1 MSKTE
6 EPVGPPVLEK
16 KKWMSFLLKE
26 KFKSAEDLPALTA
39 SPIVLPSPSFNW
51 AVGNTGLV
59 EGKWIL
65 LFGPESGGKSL
76 IAQVIM
82 AEIQKKYPDGICL
95 VFDTEYSL
103 SKEWFTKLGGDPSRL
118 FLRQTNDPTEI
129 FDWVENKLKP
139 MVDAGMPVKA
149 FCIDSIAAIRFPK
162 DIPKEGKD
170 TTAQMMGGT
179 GAAYLPRAFKAIVP
193 TIRPHNITTILVQ
206 QVRENIDIYTKA
218 RNPWTVPDG
227 KALKHYSDYIIQVER
242 IETKDSLVKSETGVI
257 TGHVVRIVC
266 KKNKA
271 GAPYRVAEF
280 KLDYDKGIVGTENE
294 VFELAKTLEVI
305 THPLNKE
312 TGEINVQQW
321 VICDKPEVSYKQE
334 VLRTMVSTDPVLA
347 QHVLAL
353 CAGTAVVA
361 EQREIVDE

>member
-1 MSKTE
+1 MQA
-6 EPVGPPVLEK
+6 
-16 KKWMSFLLKE
+16 LL
-26 KFKSAEDLPALTA
+26 FYLRQAL
-39 SPIVLPSPSFNW
+39 I
-51 AVGNTGLV
+51 GLLV
-59 EGKWIL
+59 IEGKWIL

-82 AEIQKKYPDGICL
+82 AEIQKKYPEGICL
-95 VFDTEYSL
+95 IFDTEYSL

-139 MVDAGMPVKA
+139 KVDEGMPVKA

-206 QVRENIDIYTKA
+206 QVRENIDMYTKA

-242 IETKDSLVKSETGVI
+242 MENKDSLVKSETGVI
-257 TGHVVRIVC
+257 TGHTVRITC

-294 VFELAKTLEVI
+294 VFELAKALEVI

-312 TGEINVQQW
+312 TGEINSHQW
-321 VICDKPEVSYKQE
+321 VILDKPEE
-334 VLRTMVSTDPVLA
+334 VFKPEEALRSAIANDPVM
-347 QHVLAL
+347 QQRVLAL
-353 CAGTAVVA
+353 CAGTAIVS
-361 EQREIVDE
+361 EREIVDE